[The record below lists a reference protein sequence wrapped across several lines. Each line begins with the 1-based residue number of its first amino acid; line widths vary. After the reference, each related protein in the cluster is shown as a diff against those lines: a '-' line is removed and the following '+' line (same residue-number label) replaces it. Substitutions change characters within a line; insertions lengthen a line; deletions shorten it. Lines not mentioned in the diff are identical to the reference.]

1 MHLLSPFKI
10 LPLHIIELIVDYVA
24 GSSRLEFDNVSKGS
38 EEYAGLLMPLLDTC
52 TSFWSPTLTRLFGV
66 YKMRLSISGEYQ
78 TRPYWL
84 QTYAKDTGLPVHL
97 YVKDLTISV
106 NVPDI
111 YSGDALK
118 ELSCEPYVNC
128 TFPKVRSIKFTFSM
142 PSAEEQLAENMTASV
157 AIESNISAFVRRIRL
172 LTPMTKEIRITTLSH
187 GFNQRQL
194 PAQRLDNLVAQLS
207 RCATNIDYEFYYQPV
222 IIDQRQ
228 SGLCKLVYTTI
239 DFNDGGEQI
248 MELARRNA
256 STLQLLDI
264 DVDAII
270 DMAGLIQNVDGSYV
284 QYPRL
289 HAFKLAGPQGLDEL
303 QQPVFP
309 GAVPFPNLR
318 RLDIGYMYPFGDDT
332 VFRGNAAILE
342 SLVLV
347 PIPATVRVL
356 REYKVFT
363 PVSHPRLQCVKVQLD
378 AESEPR
384 LFDSDADYLRFV
396 LSIGTNAPVRFL
408 FGPLIRSG
416 LRSVHLMLGEYT
428 CIQVLHLGALCLNL
442 WDVIALVSALP
453 LLSDLHSSFSALGTR
468 LNGVVKHALPAYVIT
483 NYALTGKRFR
493 CWHLLIRTLD
503 DIKNAVRCVLLLALV
518 CPNFDYAAVV
528 EMDCELFMAHMK
540 EMITTDGFRPYAV
553 RLRRL
558 LFGGWRNEIRS
569 VKTIQAAESEALVEG
584 WSW

>member
-1 MHLLSPFKI
+1 I

-24 GSSRLEFDNVSKGS
+24 GSSRLKFDHVYKGS
-38 EEYAGLLMPLLDTC
+38 EEYARLLMPLLDTC
-52 TSFWSPTLTRLFGV
+52 ASFWSPTLTHLFGV

-84 QTYAKDTGLPVHL
+84 QTYVKDTGLPAHL

-106 NVPDI
+106 NVHDI

-128 TFPKVRSIKFTFSM
+128 TFPKVRSINFMFSM
-142 PSAEEQLAENMTASV
+142 PSVEEQLTDNMTASSD
-157 AIESNISAFVRRIRL
+157 IESNISAFVRRIRL

-194 PAQRLDNLVAQLS
+194 PSQRFDNLVAQLS
-207 RCATNIDYEFYYQPV
+207 RRVTNIDYEFYYQSV

-264 DVDAII
+264 DVDATI
-270 DMAGLIQNVDGSYV
+270 DMTGLIQNVNGSYI
-284 QYPRL
+284 QYPCL

-318 RLDIGYMYPFGDDT
+318 RLDIGDMYPFGDDT
-332 VFRGNAAILE
+332 VFRGNAAILA
-342 SLVLV
+342 SLALA
-347 PIPATVRVL
+347 PTPATLRVL

-363 PVSHPRLQCVKVQLD
+363 PVSHPRLQCVKIQLD
-378 AESEPR
+378 VESEPS
-384 LFDSDADYLRFV
+384 LFESDADYLRFI

-408 FGPLIRSG
+408 FGPFVGPG

-428 CIQVLHLGALCLNL
+428 CIQVLHLGAFRLNL
-442 WDVIALVSALP
+442 WDAIALVSALP
-453 LLSDLHSSFSALGTR
+453 LLSDLHSSFSTLGPR
-468 LNGVVKHALPAYVIT
+468 PNRVAKHALPAYVIA
-483 NYALTGKRFR
+483 NHALTGKRFR
-493 CWHLLIRTLD
+493 CWHLLICTLD

-528 EMDCELFMAHMK
+528 EMDYELFMAHMK

-569 VKTIQAAESEALVEG
+569 IKTIQAAEREALVES

>member
-1 MHLLSPFKI
+1 MHLFSPFKI

-52 TSFWSPTLTRLFGV
+52 TSFWSPTLTRLFGI

-84 QTYAKDTGLPVHL
+84 QTYVKDTGLPAHL

-111 YSGDALK
+111 YSGNALK

-142 PSAEEQLAENMTASV
+142 PSAEEQLTDNMTASV

-172 LTPMTKEIRITTLSH
+172 LTPMMKEIRITTLSH

-270 DMAGLIQNVDGSYV
+270 DITGLIQNVDGSYV
-284 QYPRL
+284 QYPCL

-303 QQPVFP
+303 RQPVFP

-318 RLDIGYMYPFGDDT
+318 RLNIGYMYPFGDDT

-342 SLVLV
+342 SLSVTQDFSVSKYNWMWNLNQDSLNQM
-347 PIPATVRVL
+347 PIT
-356 REYKVFT
+356 
-363 PVSHPRLQCVKVQLD
+363 
-378 AESEPR
+378 
-384 LFDSDADYLRFV
+384 
-396 LSIGTNAPVRFL
+396 
-408 FGPLIRSG
+408 
-416 LRSVHLMLGEYT
+416 
-428 CIQVLHLGALCLNL
+428 
-442 WDVIALVSALP
+442 
-453 LLSDLHSSFSALGTR
+453 
-468 LNGVVKHALPAYVIT
+468 
-483 NYALTGKRFR
+483 
-493 CWHLLIRTLD
+493 
-503 DIKNAVRCVLLLALV
+503 
-518 CPNFDYAAVV
+518 
-528 EMDCELFMAHMK
+528 
-540 EMITTDGFRPYAV
+540 
-553 RLRRL
+553 
-558 LFGGWRNEIRS
+558 
-569 VKTIQAAESEALVEG
+569 
-584 WSW
+584 